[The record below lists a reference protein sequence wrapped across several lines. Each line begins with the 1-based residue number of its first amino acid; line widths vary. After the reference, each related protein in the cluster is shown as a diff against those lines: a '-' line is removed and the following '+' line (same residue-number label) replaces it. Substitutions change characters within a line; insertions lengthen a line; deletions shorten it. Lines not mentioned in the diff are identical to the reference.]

1 MDNNTSGLFPGLF
14 SAHAEVVDH
23 VVEFFC
29 WVLDDVNFVG
39 NGGSSWWLI
48 TGNHDN
54 LDTSGS
60 AFVDREIDLQS
71 WWIVKGDDTDEGE
84 SVHWESSWGAF
95 VVSLLGFHV
104 ETPCFPCL
112 DIELVGL
119 GIFAGIEGESSEGED
134 SLSESTEGR
143 VGFVNFGSE
152 FISEWNFLSVEE
164 DLIASVEDS
173 LWCTFHEDTKSTF
186 LGSEVSDE
194 EVEFEF
200 RVEWNDDFSVFSSV
214 VLVNP
219 GWAGISSIDKA
230 HDGLSELDKTG
241 LGGIT
246 LAFSVDVKHLG
257 FSFSQSGFH
266 VGFIGGIEL
275 GVLKRSNGDFLHSG
289 VKLLGLILRW
299 VIVEDGVSSE
309 NDGFNEG
316 SEAWIVR
323 VILDLHLL
331 VWLSESHVLLVGLV
345 VDGAVDGLSVV
356 EHVGDGHSVLGKGT
370 SLIRADARGGSKS
383 LDRLQVLNEHHL
395 SSHSLGG
402 KSE

>member
-1 MDNNTSGLFPGLF
+1 M
-14 SAHAEVVDH
+14 
-23 VVEFFC
+23 
-29 WVLDDVNFVG
+29 
-39 NGGSSWWLI
+39 
-48 TGNHDN
+48 
-54 LDTSGS
+54 
-60 AFVDREIDLQS
+60 
-71 WWIVKGDDTDEGE
+71 
-84 SVHWESSWGAF
+84 
-95 VVSLLGFHV
+95 
-104 ETPCFPCL
+104 
-112 DIELVGL
+112 VGL

-134 SLSESTEGR
+134 SLSEFTEGR

-152 FISEWNFLSVEE
+152 VISEWNFLSVEE
-164 DLIASVEDS
+164 DLVASVEDS
-173 LWCTFHEDTKSTF
+173 LWCTFHEDGKSTF

-219 GWAGISSIDKA
+219 GWAGSSSIVKA
-230 HDGLSELDKTG
+230 HDGLSELDKTS

-257 FSFSQSGFH
+257 FSFLQSGFH
-266 VGFIGGIEL
+266 VGIIAGAEL

-370 SLIRADARGGSKS
+370 SLVRADARGGSKS

>member
-1 MDNNTSGLFPGLF
+1 VDNNTSGLGPGIIVGESEGEEL
-14 SAHAEVVDH
+14 A
-23 VVEFFC
+23 EFFG
-29 WVLDDVNFVG
+29 WVLHDVNFVG

-84 SVHWESSWGAF
+84 SVHWEGSWGAF
-95 VVSLLGFHV
+95 VSRLLGAHV

-112 DIELVGL
+112 NIELVVFGK
-119 GIFAGIEGESSEGED
+119 FAGIEAVSSEGED
-134 SLSESTEGR
+134 SLSEFTEGR
-143 VGFVNFGSE
+143 VGFVDFGSE
-152 FISEWNFLSVEE
+152 LLSEGNFRSVKE
-164 DLIASVEDS
+164 DLVASGEDS
-173 LWCTFHEDTKSTF
+173 LWCTFHEDGKSAF

-200 RVEWNDDFSVFSSV
+200 RVEWNDDFSVFSSF
-214 VLVNP
+214 VLVFV
-219 GWAGISSIDKA
+219 GWSSGTGVIKA
-230 HDGLSELDKTG
+230 HDGLSELDETS
-241 LGGIT
+241 LGCIT
-246 LAFSVDVKHLG
+246 LTFSVDVKHLG
-257 FSFSQSGFH
+257 FSLSQSGFH
-266 VGFIGGIEL
+266 VVLIGFCEFL
-275 GVLKRSNGDFLHSG
+275 SLKGSDGDFLHSS